1 MKSIKRSLQESRLNT
16 HRLIRA
22 WLQPRLGEVGN
33 RFRLGGRIRLA
44 NRWARKHP
52 RRTFACVVGSLAF
65 LLAGNIAGDVL
76 LTGNRKTDE
85 AAWTGTESL
94 NGIALVEPMF
104 QGFRTIQA
112 NKNVHRT
119 TLMEHDWPGTET
131 AGGTGFAHRLPR
143 KSHADSIQIVQR
155 YQQLEHIVQSLK
167 TMITHD
173 EN

>member
-1 MKSIKRSLQESRLNT
+1 M

-65 LLAGNIAGDVL
+65 LLAGN
-76 LTGNRKTDE
+76 RETDE

-119 TLMEHDWPGTET
+119 TLMEL
-131 AGGTGFAHRLPR
+131 TGRGQKLREELDSLIALPR
-143 KSHADSIQIVQR
+143 KSHADSIRIVQR

-167 TMITHD
+167 NND
-173 EN
+173 NP

>member
-33 RFRLGGRIRLA
+33 RFRLGGRIRLT

-76 LTGNRKTDE
+76 LTGNRETDE
-85 AAWTGTESL
+85 AAWCSADGSSL
-94 NGIALVEPMF
+94 C
-104 QGFRTIQA
+104 
-112 NKNVHRT
+112 
-119 TLMEHDWPGTET
+119 D
-131 AGGTGFAHRLPR
+131 
-143 KSHADSIQIVQR
+143 
-155 YQQLEHIVQSLK
+155 
-167 TMITHD
+167 
-173 EN
+173 

>member
-119 TLMEHDWPGTET
+119 TLMEL
-131 AGGTGFAHRLPR
+131 TGRDRNCGRNWIRSSPFPVKATRTPSGSSNATSNWNTSSNH
-143 KSHADSIQIVQR
+143 
-155 YQQLEHIVQSLK
+155 
-167 TMITHD
+167 
-173 EN
+173 

>member
-44 NRWARKHP
+44 RKHP

-76 LTGNRKTDE
+76 LTGNRETDE

-119 TLMEHDWPGTET
+119 TLMEL
-131 AGGTGFAHRLPR
+131 TGRGQKLREELDSLIALPR
-143 KSHADSIQIVQR
+143 KSHADSIRIVQR
-155 YQQLEHIVQSLK
+155 YRQLEHIVQSLK
-167 TMITHD
+167 NND
-173 EN
+173 NP

>member
-65 LLAGNIAGDVL
+65 LRAGNIAASSVSRL
-76 LTGNRKTDE
+76 PVSRTSPAMFPASRKASDPT
-85 AAWTGTESL
+85 T
-94 NGIALVEPMF
+94 
-104 QGFRTIQA
+104 QA

-119 TLMEHDWPGTET
+119 TLMEL
-131 AGGTGFAHRLPR
+131 TGRGQKLREELDSLIALPR
-143 KSHADSIQIVQR
+143 KSHADSIRIVQR

-167 TMITHD
+167 NND
-173 EN
+173 NP

>member
-1 MKSIKRSLQESRLNT
+1 M

-76 LTGNRKTDE
+76 LTGNRETDE

-119 TLMEHDWPGTET
+119 TLMELTDRGQKLREELDSLI
-131 AGGTGFAHRLPR
+131 ALPR
-143 KSHADSIQIVQR
+143 KSHADSIRIVQR
-155 YQQLEHIVQSLK
+155 YRQLEHIVQSLK
-167 TMITHD
+167 NND
-173 EN
+173 NP

>member
-1 MKSIKRSLQESRLNT
+1 M
-16 HRLIRA
+16 
-22 WLQPRLGEVGN
+22 P
-33 RFRLGGRIRLA
+33 
-44 NRWARKHP
+44 
-52 RRTFACVVGSLAF
+52 VGSLAF

-76 LTGNRKTDE
+76 LTGNRETDE

-119 TLMEHDWPGTET
+119 TLMELTDRGQKLREELDSLI
-131 AGGTGFAHRLPR
+131 ALPR
-143 KSHADSIQIVQR
+143 KSHATPSGSSNATGNWNTSSN
-155 YQQLEHIVQSLK
+155 HLK
-167 TMITHD
+167 IMITHD

>member
-33 RFRLGGRIRLA
+33 RFRLA

-65 LLAGNIAGDVL
+65 LLTGNIAGDVL
-76 LTGNRKTDE
+76 LTGNRETDE

-119 TLMEHDWPGTET
+119 TLMEL
-131 AGGTGFAHRLPR
+131 TGWGQKLREELDSLIALPR
-143 KSHADSIQIVQR
+143 KSHADSIRIVQR

-167 TMITHD
+167 NNDTHD

>member
-33 RFRLGGRIRLA
+33 RFRLA

-119 TLMEHDWPGTET
+119 TLMEL
-131 AGGTGFAHRLPR
+131 TGRGQKLREELDSLIALPR
-143 KSHADSIQIVQR
+143 KSHADSIRIVQR

-167 TMITHD
+167 NND
-173 EN
+173 NP

>member
-33 RFRLGGRIRLA
+33 RFRLAGRIRLA

-52 RRTFACVVGSLAF
+52 LRTFACVVGSLAF

-76 LTGNRKTDE
+76 LTDNRKTDE
-85 AAWTGTESL
+85 AVWTGTESF

-104 QGFRTIQA
+104 QGFRAIQA

-119 TLMEHDWPGTET
+119 TLMEL
-131 AGGTGFAHRLPR
+131 TGRGQELDSLIAIPR
-143 KSHADSIQIVQR
+143 KSHADSIRIVQR

-167 TMITHD
+167 NND
-173 EN
+173 NP

>member
-76 LTGNRKTDE
+76 LTGNRETDE
-85 AAWTGTESL
+85 ATWTGTESL

-119 TLMEHDWPGTET
+119 TLMEL
-131 AGGTGFAHRLPR
+131 TGRGQKLREELDSLIALPR
-143 KSHADSIQIVQR
+143 KSHADSIRIVQR

-167 TMITHD
+167 NNDTHD

>member
-33 RFRLGGRIRLA
+33 RFRLAGRIRLA

-52 RRTFACVVGSLAF
+52 RHTFACVVGSLAF
-65 LLAGNIAGDVL
+65 PPAGKPA
-76 LTGNRKTDE
+76 DE

-119 TLMEHDWPGTET
+119 TLMEL
-131 AGGTGFAHRLPR
+131 TGRGQKLREELDSLIALPR
-143 KSHADSIQIVQR
+143 KSHADSIRIVQR

-167 TMITHD
+167 NNDTHD

>member
-33 RFRLGGRIRLA
+33 RFRLGGRIRLT

-65 LLAGNIAGDVL
+65 LL
-76 LTGNRKTDE
+76 TGNRETDE

-119 TLMEHDWPGTET
+119 TLMEL
-131 AGGTGFAHRLPR
+131 TGRGQKLREELDSLIALPR
-143 KSHADSIQIVQR
+143 KSHADSIRIVQR

-167 TMITHD
+167 NND
-173 EN
+173 NP